1 MGGLM
6 TRPSEGTIAEAVLA
20 EVRLLPA
27 AGAFI
32 YGSVATGAA
41 GPHSDIDVFVLLNV
55 QLPHGQ
61 QEITRAAFAALQHGL
76 GFHPD
81 PEFPVELFTLAE
93 CGTGL
98 SSPRLHATI
107 HRLCLNEQASAAAD
121 ETDAMEILRALAG
134 RHIPVRQ
141 SPALGELVERATELV
156 RNAVAA
162 HPGTEYHRILA
173 ALGARI

>member
-1 MGGLM
+1 MN
-6 TRPSEGTIAEAVLA
+6 RPSVGTITEAVLA

-41 GPHSDIDVFVLLNV
+41 GPHSDIDVFVVLNE
-55 QLPHGQ
+55 QLPYGQ
-61 QEITRAAFAALQHGL
+61 REIARAAFAALQRGL

-98 SSPRLHATI
+98 SSPRLQATI
-107 HRLCLNEQASAAAD
+107 ARLCRNEQASAAAD
-121 ETDAMEILRALAG
+121 ETDAMEILRALVG
-134 RHIPVRQ
+134 RHIPVHQ
-141 SPALGELVERATELV
+141 GPAFGDLVERAAELV

-162 HPGTEYHRILA
+162 YPGAEYHRILA